1 MPQSRR
7 SFLGTAIIGGATM
20 IPVLQARGME
30 ASWAGNDP
38 LAKAIAGGFDVN
50 GVIRLNSN
58 ENPYGPA
65 SNAIDALMQ
74 SFGMANRYPRDSDAA
89 LRSAIAKRHGVKAEN
104 VLIGAG
110 SGETL
115 RIATEAFTSGTAHL
129 VAAAPTFEN
138 PITAATRLQRPIKAP
153 RVDSQYRLD
162 LDAMA
167 AAAPGAGLVFVCNPN
182 NPTGTVYPLSDVLAL
197 VDKVNRAA
205 PTARLLIDEAYFE
218 YCDLPGY
225 DTAIPAALA
234 NKSII
239 VSRTFSKIFGL
250 AGMRAGYAIAHAD
263 TIKAL
268 EPWRMANGV
277 SALSAAAAVASC
289 ELDDHVKRQAAL
301 NAEVRAYTLKTVNAA
316 GIKAHPTY
324 TNFILAEVGRDPNEF
339 QKACLAKGVAIGRAF
354 PPLDKHARISIG
366 TMDEMQRALPIVL
379 GILKGGRV
387 DG

>member
-1 MPQSRR
+1 MPHSRR
-7 SFLGTAIIGGATM
+7 SFLGTATALVGGATM
-20 IPVLQARGME
+20 IPMLQARGME
-30 ASWAGNDP
+30 ASWAGSDP
-38 LAKAIAGGFDVN
+38 LERAIARGFDAN

-58 ENPYGPA
+58 ENPYGP
-65 SNAIDALMQ
+65 SRTAIDAVLK
-74 SFGMANRYPRDSDAA
+74 SFDAANRYPRDSDAA
-89 LRSAIAKRHGVKAEN
+89 LRSAIAKRHGVKDEN

-115 RIATEAFTSGTAHL
+115 RIATEAYTSATAHL

-153 RVDSQYRLD
+153 KVDSHFRLD

-167 AAAPGAGLVFVCNPN
+167 AASPGAGLVFVCNPN

-197 VDKVNRAA
+197 VDKVNRSA
-205 PTARLLIDEAYFE
+205 PTARILIDEAYFE

-277 SALSAAAAVASC
+277 SAITAAAAVASC
-289 ELDDHVKRQAAL
+289 DLNDHVTRQAAL
-301 NAEVRAYTLKTVNAA
+301 NREVREYTLKTLNAA
-316 GIKAHPTY
+316 GFKAHPTY
-324 TNFILAEVGRDPNEF
+324 TNFVLAEVGRDPNEF

-354 PPLDKHARISIG
+354 PPLDKHARISVG
-366 TMDEMQRALPIVL
+366 TREEMEKALPIVL
-379 GILKGGRV
+379 ALLKGTRT
-387 DG
+387 